1 MANHESSAGLA
12 ERPGT
17 SQHAPSGTPLKES
30 RVFMTRRVPEIA
42 FSILGDAGVTV
53 TVGQNDEEQGI
64 AKDVIIEKVKDA
76 DVLYSLL
83 TEPVDRDVLSANPKL
98 LGVANFAVGFNNIDV
113 KAATEL
119 GIPVSNTP
127 GVLTETTADLTWA
140 LILAIARRIPE
151 AHNYMVAGK
160 YKLWGPNL
168 LMGADIGTGSD
179 GSRKVLGIVG
189 YGRIGAAVAKR
200 AMGFDMDILAYDPHN
215 SAGIEADAKNPHLH
229 LRGVSLEELLKE
241 SDFVSLHPLLTPETH
256 HLISDAQ
263 LALMKPS
270 AYLIN
275 VARGPV
281 VDEAALVRALQRNQI
296 AGAALD
302 VYEDEPRMAPG
313 LAECQNAVL
322 VPHIASASKG
332 TRDKMASMAA
342 TNTIAHLKRH
352 RAPNIVNPEVY
363 DTAAYRERTGGLRG

>member
-1 MANHESSAGLA
+1 MAD
-12 ERPGT
+12 
-17 SQHAPSGTPLKES
+17 
-30 RVFMTRRVPEIA
+30 RVFMTRRVPDIA

-64 AKDVIIEKVKDA
+64 AKDVVISKVKEA

-83 TEPVDRDVLSANPKL
+83 TEPVDRDVLSANPQL
-98 LGVANFAVGFNNIDV
+98 LGVANCAVGFNNIDV
-113 KAATEL
+113 KTATEL

-140 LILAIARRIPE
+140 LLLAIARRIPE

-168 LMGADIGTGSD
+168 FMGADIGTGSD
-179 GSRKVLGIVG
+179 GRRKVLGIVG
-189 YGRIGAAVAKR
+189 YGRIGSAVARR

-229 LRGVSLEELLKE
+229 VRNASLEELLRE

-263 LALMKPS
+263 LAMMKPT
-270 AYLIN
+270 AYLVN

-281 VDEAALVRALQRNQI
+281 VDEAALVRALKRHQI

-302 VYEDEPRMAPG
+302 VYENEPLMAPG
-313 LAECQNAVL
+313 LAECENAVL
-322 VPHIASASKG
+322 VPHIASASQG

-342 TNTIAHLKRH
+342 NNTIAHLKRH

>member
-1 MANHESSAGLA
+1 MPDAS
-12 ERPGT
+12 
-17 SQHAPSGTPLKES
+17 S
-30 RVFMTRRVPEIA
+30 RVFMTRRVPGIA
-42 FSILGDAGVTV
+42 FSILRDAGMTV
-53 TVGQNDEEQGI
+53 TVGQTDEEQGI
-64 AKDVIIEKVKDA
+64 AKDVILSKIMEA

-83 TEPVDRDVLSANPKL
+83 TEPVDHEVLSANPQL
-98 LGVANFAVGFNNIDV
+98 LGVANCAVGFNNIDV
-113 KAATEL
+113 TSATAL

-127 GVLTETTADLTWA
+127 GVLTESTADLTWA
-140 LILAIARRIPE
+140 LILAAARRIPE

-168 LMGADIGTGSD
+168 FMGGDVGTGSD
-179 GSRKVLGIVG
+179 GRRKVLGIIG
-189 YGRIGAAVAKR
+189 YGRIGSAVARR
-200 AMGFDMDILAYDPHN
+200 AMGFDMDVLTYDPYN
-215 SAGIEADAKNPHLH
+215 TTAIANDAKNPLLH
-229 LRGVSLEELLKE
+229 LRGVTLDELLTQ

-263 LALMKPS
+263 LAMMKPT

-281 VDEAALVRALQRNQI
+281 VDEAALVRALQRKQI

-302 VYEDEPRMAPG
+302 VYENEPAMAPG
-313 LAECQNAVL
+313 LAECSNAVL
-322 VPHIASASKG
+322 LPHIASATQE

-342 TNTIAHLKRH
+342 TNTIAHLRRQ

-363 DTAAYRERTGGLRG
+363 ETTAYRERTGGLRG